1 MNDTLHTTT
10 FVHPITQREYTVKIT
25 RDTHH
30 GAPHD
35 EHDGHGVVVRLP
47 FDLEHYILAD
57 DERPDEEK
65 MRMALY
71 RKLGP
76 ALHTWDHVYYDY
88 IGSIQTAVDEW
99 GCTMADAPAAV
110 EQDYRYLRG
119 WYQGEWEWCTIEAT
133 TIVGGEK
140 LTNAIS
146 GYESTIIHDPEQ
158 LHDVLRDI
166 THDIEI
172 QVRHKYYAGQLELA
186 FYA

>member
-1 MNDTLHTTT
+1 MIDTLHTTT
-10 FVHPITQREYTVKIT
+10 FVHPITEREYTVKIT
-25 RDTHH
+25 RDNHY

-35 EHDGHGVVVRLP
+35 EHDGHGVVL
-47 FDLEHYILAD
+47 ILD
-57 DERPDEEK
+57 HDISLYDYDSDETTDEQK

-76 ALHTWDHVYYDY
+76 SLHTWDHVYYDY
-88 IGSIQTAVDEW
+88 IGSIQRAIDEW
-99 GCTMADAPAAV
+99 GCTEADAPAAV

-133 TIVGGEK
+133 AIVGGEK
-140 LTNAIS
+140 FTNAIG
-146 GYESTIIHDPEQ
+146 GYESTIIHDPDQ

-166 THDIEI
+166 THDIEM